1 MRDFRK
7 VGEMNRDLDLS
18 FMVSLRVLFFAMAV
32 MTILAILL

>member
-7 VGEMNRDLDLS
+7 VEEMNRDLDLS
-18 FMVSLRVLFFAMAV
+18 LMVSLKVLFFAMVV